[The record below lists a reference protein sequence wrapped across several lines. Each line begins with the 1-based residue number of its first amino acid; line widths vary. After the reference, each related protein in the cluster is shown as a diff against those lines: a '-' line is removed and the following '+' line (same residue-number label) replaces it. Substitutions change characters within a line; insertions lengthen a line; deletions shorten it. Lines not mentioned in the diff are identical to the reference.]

1 MDHRK
6 EIEQARQRIT
16 GIVHN
21 TPLIYSY
28 RLSEMTGAK
37 VYLKL
42 ENLQRTGSFK
52 IRGAYN
58 KLSRIKDKTRKVI
71 AASAGNHA
79 QGVALAA
86 GLLGMKAT
94 LVMPEG
100 TPINKILAV
109 KQLGAEIVLKGL
121 TFEDAV
127 DHAVELGERND
138 YTFIHPFDD
147 NDVIYGQGTIGLEIL
162 EKLQDIDAVLVPVG
176 GGGLISGIALAC
188 RSAGRGIDVYGIEAE
203 NFPAMSLSL
212 SNNRITIPPP
222 ATSLADGIAVKK
234 VGQITF
240 GIIRENVR
248 DVTTVSESEIE
259 DSLLILSQQK
269 KLVVE
274 GAGAVGLAGL
284 IRHSDKFR
292 DKNVV
297 IIISGGNIDVN
308 VLAKIIDRGMVKS
321 GRLMRLELEL
331 PDIPGALGNLSTLLG
346 ELRANIIHIFHDR
359 ISKGLP
365 LGKAI
370 VELTLETRDFDHQE
384 DIMKALDKSNYKP
397 RESE

>member
-1 MDHRK
+1 MDYEK
-6 EIEQARQRIT
+6 EIKEARERISGT
-16 GIVHN
+16 VHN

-28 RLSEMTGAK
+28 RLSEMTGVN

-42 ENLQRTGSFK
+42 ESLQRTGSFK

-58 KLSRIKDKTRKVI
+58 KLCRISDKKNNVI

-86 GLLGMKAT
+86 KLLGIKAT

-109 KQLGAEIVLKGL
+109 KQLGADIVLNGL
-121 TFEDAV
+121 NFEDAFG
-127 DHAVELGERND
+127 HAVELGEKNNF
-138 YTFIHPFDD
+138 TFIHPFDD
-147 NDVIYGQGTIGLEIL
+147 YDVIYGQGTIGLEIS
-162 EKLQDIDAVLVPVG
+162 EKLNKIDAVLVPVG
-176 GGGLISGIALAC
+176 GGGLIAGIALSC
-188 RSAGRGIDVYGIEAE
+188 RSAGRGIKIYGIESE
-203 NFPAMSLSL
+203 NVPAMSLSL
-212 SNNRITIPPP
+212 KNNQITMPPP
-222 ATSLADGIAVKK
+222 GTSLADGIAVKK
-234 VGQITF
+234 VGEIAF
-240 GIIRENVR
+240 SIIRENVE
-248 DVTTVSESEIE
+248 DVTTVNESEIE

-284 IRHSDKFR
+284 IRQKDKFR
-292 DKNVV
+292 NKNVV
-297 IIISGGNIDVN
+297 IVVSGGNIDVN

-321 GRLMRLELEL
+321 GRLMRLEIEL
-331 PDIPGALGNLSTLLG
+331 PDIPGALGMLSSLLG

-359 ISKGLP
+359 LSKGLP

-384 DIMKALDKSNYKP
+384 EIIKQLRGNNYNPGKQG
-397 RESE
+397 